1 MLKESIKEKVKED
14 IFKAYICNNLKML
27 LESSVV
33 GYKDIKSL
41 SEFYDRVDNF
51 EKYKAMEEK
60 TDEEITKEVLSK
72 FRR

>member
-1 MLKESIKEKVKED
+1 
-14 IFKAYICNNLKML
+14 ML

-33 GYKDIKSL
+33 GYKDIKPL
-41 SEFYDRVDNF
+41 SEFYERVDNF

-60 TDEEITKEVLSK
+60 TDEEITEEVLSK